1 MKDLIL
7 TSSLSLLCIFTDVF
21 KVGAFVGALGAS
33 RILLGAHRVSLKGGL

>member
-21 KVGAFVGALGAS
+21 KVGVFMGALEAS
-33 RILLGAHRVSLKGGL
+33 RILLGAHRVCL